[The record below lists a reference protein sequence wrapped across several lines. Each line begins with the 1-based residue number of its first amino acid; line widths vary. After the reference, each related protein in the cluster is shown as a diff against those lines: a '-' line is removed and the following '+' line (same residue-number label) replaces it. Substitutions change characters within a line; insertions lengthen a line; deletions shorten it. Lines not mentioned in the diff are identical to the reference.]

1 MQVRANPE
9 LMHDPAF
16 QLHTMR
22 YVQEHTELPNLS
34 FWKKLTPEA
43 QMKACQFL
51 VMHEL
56 SETNYFRIDPS
67 QDKASVYVVLSGTA
81 HVKDGI
87 DGEENVYNVG
97 EIFGSTSMF
106 DEAVKNPNSFD
117 FDNLPDHLTTMENS
131 KQVSMHKG
139 TYMRLSLFDFHRQ
152 VLKDPAEEEQKMR
165 DEAVKISGIRWED
178 LTEDDKFYI
187 RVYKRTRQLIN
198 ADLFAFLDAYR
209 LIPKNA
215 RTPAYRYYREGI
227 FGRELHLDPEEALSV
242 YIIIDGGIRLDIEA
256 HREDPQHNVHALS
269 CKRKGKK
276 PMVVMVSRASTRQ
289 VVLLA
294 GELITDASPYPCPCP
309 CPSLYRHARCRSY
322 YWNLDR

>member
-1 MQVRANPE
+1 
-9 LMHDPAF
+9 
-16 QLHTMR
+16 
-22 YVQEHTELPNLS
+22 
-34 FWKKLTPEA
+34 
-43 QMKACQFL
+43 
-51 VMHEL
+51 
-56 SETNYFRIDPS
+56 
-67 QDKASVYVVLSGTA
+67 
-81 HVKDGI
+81 
-87 DGEENVYNVG
+87 
-97 EIFGSTSMF
+97 
-106 DEAVKNPNSFD
+106 
-117 FDNLPDHLTTMENS
+117 
-131 KQVSMHKG
+131 
-139 TYMRLSLFDFHRQ
+139 
-152 VLKDPAEEEQKMR
+152 
-165 DEAVKISGIRWED
+165 
-178 LTEDDKFYI
+178 
-187 RVYKRTRQLIN
+187 VYKRTRQLIN

-294 GELITDASPYPCPCP
+294 GELIIDASPYPCPCP
-309 CPSLYRHARCRSY
+309 SLYRHVRCRSY

>member
-97 EIFGSTSMF
+97 EIFGSTAMF

-131 KQVSMHKG
+131 KQVSLHKG

-276 PMVVMVSRASTRQ
+276 PMVVMVSRASTLPR
-289 VVLLA
+289 
-294 GELITDASPYPCPCP
+294 G
-309 CPSLYRHARCRSY
+309 RSFC
-322 YWNLDR
+322 